1 LNRSTIS
8 ILRDVQQSVD
18 PTGVGLSAAW
28 GASHMQPCPP
38 WVSGRYSNSYPDQNT
53 SLPGYG
59 RSWLGVKCAEWDFSA
74 LSTSTLLA
82 GVAALQI
89 KRLGMAGVLS
99 PVLCE
104 LYPSLT
110 MLDVSQN
117 NLVGTL
123 PPCIGAQPTTTVAG
137 RMKFSFFDN
146 MARLDTRAP
155 RRPRQQRLS
164 CARCADASRDD
175 APHRYVAP
183 CRRRTRALTGSPRR
197 STRF

>member
-1 LNRSTIS
+1 MIS
-8 ILRDVQQSVD
+8 ILRDVQQSID

-38 WVSGRYSNSYPDQNT
+38 WVSNRYPGYPDQNT

-59 RSWLGVKCAEWDFSA
+59 RSWLGVTCAEWDFSA

-89 KRLGMAGVLS
+89 KRLGMVGVLS

-146 MARLDTRAP
+146 MARSDTRAP
-155 RRPRQQRLS
+155 RRPRQQRLP
-164 CARCADASRDD
+164 CARCADASLDD
-175 APHRYVAP
+175 APHRYAAP
-183 CRRRTRALTGSPRR
+183 CRRRTRALTGSPRH